1 MKWASTV
8 SDYPDIQKSM
18 SQCIIGIKEELR
30 QPPDLMIAFVSSE
43 FSTDYDKV
51 LELRKEMASDGVL
64 IGCCGNGIIGAGKE
78 IEQHPGFA
86 LAGAILPNIF
96 LHTFQVKDTQ
106 IPDGDAG
113 PDKWE
118 QLVGL
123 KTIDEPDFV
132 ILSDP
137 FSIRISNLVQGL
149 DYAFPNNTTI
159 GGISSGG
166 RGPGENVLY
175 LNDDLIKE
183 GAIGLAITGDAKVD
197 TIVAQGCKPIG
208 KPLRV
213 TQCER
218 NLLKEID
225 NTPPFQI
232 LENLYP
238 TLDVNDRG
246 LFEHSLFLG
255 MVMDP
260 FNDNPTMG
268 DFLIR
273 NILGADRDKN
283 IISVGEFLREGQ
295 IVQFH
300 LRDAKTSSDELSSL
314 LANAN
319 LPNIG
324 VDECGALIFSCLGRG
339 KYLFGKPDHDTGMF
353 KQQIGEIPLTGF
365 FCNGEIG
372 PVAGNT
378 YIHGYTSSFGIISP
392 K

>member
-1 MKWASTV
+1 MKWASAV
-8 SDYPDIQKSM
+8 SDNPELQTCM
-18 SQCIIGIKEELR
+18 SECVGEIKEGLG
-30 QPPDLMIAFVSSE
+30 QPPDLIIAFVSSE
-43 FSTDYDKV
+43 FSTDYNKV
-51 LELRKEMASDGVL
+51 VEIRKEMATDGVL

-78 IEQHPGFA
+78 IEHRPGFA
-86 LAGAILPNIF
+86 LAGATLPNIS
-96 LHTFQVKDTQ
+96 LHTFQVSDSQ
-106 IPDGDAG
+106 IPDGDDA

-123 KTIDEPDFV
+123 NAIDQPDFI

-175 LNDDLIKE
+175 LNDELIRQ
-183 GAIGLAITGDAKVD
+183 GAIGLAITGDAKID

-208 KPLRV
+208 KPLRI
-213 TQCER
+213 TQCDR

-225 NTPPFQI
+225 GNPPFQI
-232 LENLYP
+232 LENLYS
-238 TLDVNDRG
+238 TLDDTDRK
-246 LFEHSLFLG
+246 LFEHSLFIG

-260 FNDNPTMG
+260 FNDDPTMG

-273 NILGADRDKN
+273 NILGADKNNN
-283 IISVGEFLREGQ
+283 IIAIGELLREGQ
-295 IVQFH
+295 IIQFH
-300 LRDAKTSSDELSSL
+300 LRDSEASSNELRNLLTSAD
-314 LANAN
+314 
-319 LPNIG
+319 LPDLRI
-324 VDECGALIFSCLGRG
+324 DECGALLFSCLGRG
-339 KYLFGKPDHDTGMF
+339 SYLFGKPDHDTDML
-353 KQQIGEIPLTGF
+353 KQHIGEIPLTGF

-372 PVAGNT
+372 PVAGST